1 MIDKG
6 WGRIIQF
13 TGMNAQ
19 QGYEGKSAVSVS
31 KHACWGLTKSLAK
44 EYGRQGITTNIIS
57 PGTIIGETDNPKH
70 VGQMD
75 NLIKGNPCGRLGIPQ
90 DISSAVALL
99 VSDEGGF
106 INGQLLQVN
115 GGVVT

>member
-1 MIDKG
+1 MDTLLK
-6 WGRIIQF
+6 
-13 TGMNAQ
+13 N
-19 QGYEGKSAVSVS
+19 
-31 KHACWGLTKSLAK
+31 
-44 EYGRQGITTNIIS
+44 
-57 PGTIIGETDNPKH
+57 NPS
-70 VGQMD
+70 
-75 NLIKGNPCGRLGIPQ
+75 GRLGNPD